1 MKNLVINLQNIYLL
15 HKFIYLLI
23 EEHIKTFDLNTEG
36 LAQNGILYI
45 REPDSYVDCISS
57 IVE

>member
-1 MKNLVINLQNIYLL
+1 MKSLVINLQNIYLL

-36 LAQNGILYI
+36 LAQNGILYF
-45 REPDSYVDCISS
+45 ISGTLTVMV
-57 IVE
+57 IAFQVL